1 MAFSFLRTAGLVALT
16 TIGFSA
22 CGGGGGGGSSIT
34 PAVAAPHVA
43 ALPPSTGTST
53 SVQMMTYNAP
63 YGGQG
68 AGNAIYLLAANG
80 CGDISAT
87 PGSSSS
93 FPTTVA
99 NGTLKA
105 GTIVSVTGLATDSSG
120 AIISLGCPTGGIVAQ
135 SVTVADAIVAP
146 AAQLMT
152 YTAPYGGQG
161 AGSAIYTLAANG
173 CGDISATP
181 GTTTAFPQS
190 VANGSLKSGTVVA
203 ITGRATDASGKII
216 TAGCPTGG
224 IVAQSVTIVAA
235 TPGAVASAIPTAAPA
250 IVSSPTPAPTATPVP
265 TATLAPTPAPLGASV
280 SCVTLD
286 AKYNKQDLPACFT
299 PYTSTSPWNQT
310 LPAIPRDASTSQAI
324 MDFLFSSAFTTGMN
338 SPRIGSP
345 FYGDVDYNFPY
356 YFGTASDPLVTLHCF
371 EPWGRCA
378 FEGMQVHVPANARP
392 AMGCCDHHVTVVDVA
407 TADEYDFYEAP
418 TSVPATG
425 GTYSVGWGGK
435 TNLRTGTGFGA
446 GSGTAAG
453 SSQLGGVVRISEFQS
468 GVIRHALSLTTS
480 CTLNTAP
487 VYPATS
493 NAVQPCPGGATGITA
508 PIGSRL
514 WLDLNQSQIAALN
527 VSNATKIVLNALHTY
542 GGFITDTNGN
552 TASLAVNSI
561 PEAPTGFVASGGND
575 IVGQWYASNVP
586 AYPWRANTYQLDIWS
601 AVDWQHHLHVLDPCV
616 TQQTC

>member
-1 MAFSFLRTAGLVALT
+1 MAISFLRMASIVAFTTMGLN
-16 TIGFSA
+16 A
-22 CGGGGGGGSSIT
+22 CGGGNGSMVT
-34 PAVAAPHVA
+34 PPIAHSSVAHVPVDNVNV
-43 ALPPSTGTST
+43 L
-53 SVQMMTYNAP
+53 SVQTMTYSAP

-68 AGNAIYLLAANG
+68 GGKTIYLLAANGCGDISASPGSPTAFPSSIANGTLNAGTIVSVTGLATDSTGSAISLGCPTGGIIAQSVSIAGATPVPMMTYTAPYGGTGGGISIYLLAANG

-87 PGSSSS
+87 PNSASS
-93 FPTTVA
+93 FP
-99 NGTLKA
+99 
-105 GTIVSVTGLATDSSG
+105 I
-120 AIISLGCPTGGIVAQ
+120 
-135 SVTVADAIVAP
+135 
-146 AAQLMT
+146 
-152 YTAPYGGQG
+152 
-161 AGSAIYTLAANG
+161 
-173 CGDISATP
+173 
-181 GTTTAFPQS
+181 S
-190 VANGSLKSGTVVA
+190 VANGSLKSGTIVT
-203 ITGRATDASGKII
+203 ITGHATDARGKAIVS
-216 TAGCPTGG
+216 GCPTGG
-224 IVAQSVTIVAA
+224 IVAHSVAIAGVVPPLATPQPTPTPTTRPIVTPTPTPTSTPTPTPTPTVAA
-235 TPGAVASAIPTAAPA
+235 
-250 IVSSPTPAPTATPVP
+250 
-265 TATLAPTPAPLGASV
+265 ASV

-286 AKYNKQDLPACFT
+286 GKYNTQDLPACFT

-310 LPAIPRDASTSQAI
+310 LSTAPRTLGSSQAI

-345 FYGDVDYNFPY
+345 FAGDVDYNFPY
-356 YFGTASDPLVTLHCF
+356 YFATARDPLVTLHCF
-371 EPWGRCA
+371 EAWGRCA
-378 FEGMQVHVPANARP
+378 FEGVQIHIPASARP

-418 TSVPATG
+418 TSVPASG

-435 TNLRTGTGFGA
+435 TNLQTGTGWGA

-468 GVIRHALSLTTS
+468 GIIKHALSLTTS
-480 CTLNTAP
+480 CTLSTTP

-514 WLDLNQSQIAALN
+514 WLDLDATHVAALP

-561 PEAPTGFVASGGND
+561 PEAPTGFVASGGSD
-575 IVGQWYASNVP
+575 TIGAWYAANVP
-586 AYPWRANTYQLDIWS
+586 AYPWQANTYQLDIWN

-616 TQQTC
+616 SQQSC